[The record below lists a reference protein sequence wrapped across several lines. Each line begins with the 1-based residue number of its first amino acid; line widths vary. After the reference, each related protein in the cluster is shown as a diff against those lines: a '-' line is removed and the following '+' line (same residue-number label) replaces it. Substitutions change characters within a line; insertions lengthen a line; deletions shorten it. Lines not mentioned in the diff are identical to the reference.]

1 MSSSNSNF
9 SSLDLNE
16 VPSAKN
22 LKFGIVV
29 SKWNKQIT
37 NKLLEGCLDLLSKK
51 EVNKDDIEVIYVPG
65 SFELVYGCK
74 VMQI

>member
-1 MSSSNSNF
+1 MSSSNSNL

-51 EVNKDDIEVIYVPG
+51 EVT
-65 SFELVYGCK
+65 
-74 VMQI
+74 

>member
-1 MSSSNSNF
+1 MSSSNNNLT
-9 SSLDLNE
+9 SLDLNE

-37 NKLLEGCLDLLSKK
+37 DKLLEGCLDLLSQKEEKELMLKLKK
-51 EVNKDDIEVIYVPG
+51 LDFFPEKN
-65 SFELVYGCK
+65 
-74 VMQI
+74 MAA

>member
-1 MSSSNSNF
+1 MSSSNNNLT
-9 SSLDLNE
+9 SLDLNE

-37 NKLLEGCLDLLSKK
+37 DKLLEGC
-51 EVNKDDIEVIYVPG
+51 
-65 SFELVYGCK
+65 
-74 VMQI
+74 